1 LLQLATKPP
10 GCLLDRVMTVAVSVS
25 AVALAAVA
33 VRHLAAPSRGA
44 VTAAPWYNPGDRI
57 ADIPGLELDRSN
69 GSSLFLLVHPA
80 CAHCTRS
87 MPFYRVL
94 LAHRAKRA
102 PGVRFLV
109 ASRDAS
115 QKLEAYLKEHRL
127 EPDAS
132 ASIPAEAPFPLVLT
146 PTIVSIKPGGVV
158 SRVWTGV
165 LTPENERAVLDEVDW
180 LASLADRP

>member
-44 VTAAPWYNPGDRI
+44 VTAAPWY
-57 ADIPGLELDRSN
+57 N